1 MTPRALQSALAKV
14 RRPEPAPEPEL
25 PAIEVSRDRD
35 LDAISAADRRIIEA
49 CFHNT
54 MTGVLRLAALIDS
67 VRHCVRRGLPGD
79 FAECGVWRGGSVL
92 AMLLT
97 LREMGVEDRDV
108 WLFDTFEGMT
118 QPTEADRSDYFPPA
132 TELWERTDGRPWP
145 EWFSSEVF
153 NEDLVRELIATAG
166 YPAQRIHFV
175 KGPVE
180 ATIPEAAPER
190 LALLRLDTDW
200 YESTYH
206 ELTHLY
212 PKLTEHGIIII
223 DDYGA
228 WAGAKEAVDR
238 YFAENNVHLLF
249 FRVDSTGR
257 MGIRIGR

>member
-1 MTPRALQSALAKV
+1 MPMRGQHTFSSAPGTQLLLRACSPMGLMSRIR
-14 RRPEPAPEPEL
+14 RRPQPAPAAPEL
-25 PAIEVSRDRD
+25 DG
-35 LDAISAADRRIIEA
+35 LDQADRAIIERA
-49 CFHNT
+49 FPYT
-54 MTGVLRLAALIDS
+54 MTGALRLEATVQA

-97 LREMGVEDRDV
+97 LREMGIEDRDV

-166 YPAQRIHFV
+166 YPADRIHFV

-180 ATIPEAAPER
+180 ETIPQAAPER

-200 YESTYH
+200 YESTRH
-206 ELTHLY
+206 ELLHLS
-212 PKLTEHGIIII
+212 PRLCAGGVLIL
-223 DDYGA
+223 DDYGH
-228 WAGAKEAVDR
+228 WDGARKAVDE
-238 YFAENNVHLLF
+238 YFATEAEP
-249 FRVDSTGR
+249 
-257 MGIRIGR
+257 

>member
-25 PAIEVSRDRD
+25 PAIEVRRDRD
-35 LDAISAADRRIIEA
+35 LDAISAEDRQIIEA
-49 CFHNT
+49 CFHHT

-118 QPTEADRSDYFPPA
+118 EPTEADRSDYFPPA

-153 NEDLVRELIATAG
+153 NEELVRELISTAG
-166 YPAQRIHFV
+166 YPAERIHFV

-200 YESTYH
+200 YESTRH
-206 ELTHLY
+206 ELVHLY
-212 PKLTEHGIIII
+212 PRLCPGGVLIL
-223 DDYGA
+223 DDYGH
-228 WAGAKEAVDR
+228 WDGARKAVDE
-238 YFAENNVHLLF
+238 YFAAEAEPLLLS
-249 FRVDSTGR
+249 RIDYSGR
-257 MGIRIGR
+257 LAVKA